1 MDTIIRIPNNSYIH
15 IKDNIKN
22 ITYLLEGP
30 TTYALKSNEQ
40 LVKNVTANV
49 QLGNSQY
56 IKIGNP
62 VSVQNDKIEYE
73 PFGQVK
79 LRWGEEEIRTDKEY
93 RDPFALYPGE
103 EVLTKVSNYVIVQ
116 SNEQIK
122 LRALRPFFDTI
133 KNKQRAPGDIWM
145 IRGPCNYVPNVESEI
160 MERTSAI
167 IIKPNSAIKIR
178 AVRNCVD
185 KYGNNRIAGE
195 EWLIREPG
203 SYLPN
208 VEETIIAK
216 DVKAETITDKRAL
229 HLKAKC
235 NFTDVYGKQRKAGE
249 EWLVTHEDAD
259 LHICD
264 IHETIIKRVDITVLS
279 KRQYCVIINP
289 KVNGKTQYGSRQQRR
304 GEASF
309 FLQPGESFQDNSIKN
324 VILLDENDALLLKAK
339 TDFENK
345 KAGDRW
351 MIKGPCEF
359 IPPLELE
366 ILESR
371 RAIPLDDNEGIY
383 VRDISTGEIRMVSG
397 QTYLLQAHEEL
408 WNKILSPEVEELLA
422 AQYSGSIFQTAEVC
436 EKGEYRYRKPDVQSY
451 VRVPHK
457 VVTFRAPHN
466 SAVQVYDL
474 RDKKCRIVF
483 GPEYIK
489 LGPHEEFTV
498 LKLSGKKPKIENQI
512 KNLAILLG
520 PDFMTDII
528 EVETKDHARLRLQLC
543 YSWKFEVN
551 VKDAD
556 DCLKLF
562 TVNDF
567 IGNAA
572 KVLAAKIRG
581 AVSLVAFETFHK
593 NSANIV
599 KSSIFGTDSEGKL
612 RSSLKFNSN
621 NLVITNVDIQSQ
633 EPIDQKTRDNL
644 SKSTNLSI
652 ESINSMQ
659 QADATHKQQI
669 NAEESRGK
677 LQSQKY
683 EDDTNAEIKNID
695 YLKKVV
701 ATEAVKSTG
710 QYVAQAQANAKS
722 NEIKGKSLVDQSKLK
737 VEALEIEVLN
747 NLTQE
752 EENIREK
759 VKRMEQEINL
769 DIDKKQKLAQIEV
782 DEFKKTINAI
792 GRDTIV
798 AMAQAG
804 PEMQSKLLNS
814 LGIKSFLITD
824 GKSPINLFNTA
835 GGLVGKAGENANM
848 LN

>member
-1 MDTIIRIPNNSYIH
+1 MDTIIRIPNKSYIH
-15 IKDNIKN
+15 VKDNIKN

-30 TTYALKSNEQ
+30 ITYALKSNEV
-40 LVKNVTANV
+40 LIKDVTANI
-49 QLGNSQY
+49 QLGNSQF
-56 IKIGNP
+56 IRISNP
-62 VSVQNDKIEYE
+62 LERNEKREVQYE

-93 RDPFALYPGE
+93 KDPFALYPGE
-103 EVLTKVSNYVIVQ
+103 EMCLKVQNYLIIQ
-116 SNEQIK
+116 ANEQIK
-122 LRALRPFFDTI
+122 LRAIRPFHDEI
-133 KNKQRAPGDIWM
+133 KNKDRVPGDVWM
-145 IRGPCNYVPNVESEI
+145 IRGPCNYVPIVNSEI
-160 MERTSAI
+160 LERIQAI
-167 IIKPNSAIKIR
+167 IIKPNSAIRLRAIR
-178 AVRNCVD
+178 ECVD
-185 KYGNNRIAGE
+185 KHGIKRIAGE
-195 EWLIREPG
+195 EWLYRDPG

-208 VEETIIAK
+208 VEETIVNK
-216 DVKAETITDKRAL
+216 NVTAETITDKRAL
-229 HLKAKC
+229 HLKAMC
-235 NFTDVYGKQRKAGE
+235 DFTDVYGKDRKAGE
-249 EWLVTHEDAD
+249 EWLVTQEDGD

-264 IHETIIKRVDITVLS
+264 IYETIVKRVDITVLS

-289 KVNGKTQYGSRQQRR
+289 KVEGKTQFGKKLQRR
-304 GEASF
+304 GEESF
-309 FLQPGESFQDNSIKN
+309 FLQPGESFENNKIHN
-324 VILLDENDALLLKAK
+324 VIVLDENDALLLKAI
-339 TDFENK
+339 TNYEDK

-359 IPPLELE
+359 IPPLEIE
-366 ILESR
+366 ILEKR

-383 VRDISTGEIRMVSG
+383 VRDISTGEIRMISG
-397 QTYLLQAHEEL
+397 QTYLLKAHEVL
-408 WNKILSPEVEELLA
+408 WEKILSPEVEDLLA
-422 AQYSGSIFQTAEVC
+422 SQFSGSIFQTAEVSD
-436 EKGEYRYRKPDVQSY
+436 KGEYQYRKPDIKEY
-451 VRVPHK
+451 KRLKHK

-466 SAVQVYDL
+466 SAVQVYDF
-474 RDKKCRIVF
+474 REKKCRIVF

-512 KNLAILLG
+512 MNLAILLG

-551 VKDAD
+551 MKDAD

-572 KVLAAKIRG
+572 KTLAAKIRG
-581 AVSLVAFETFHK
+581 AVSSVAFESFHK

-599 KSSIFGTDSEGKL
+599 KSSIFGTDSDGHLKTN
-612 RSSLKFNSN
+612 LKFLSN

-633 EPIDQKTRDNL
+633 EPTDQKTRDNL

-659 QADATHKQQI
+659 QADAAHKQKI

-677 LQSQKY
+677 LKSQKY
-683 EDDTNAEIKNID
+683 EDDTNAEIKNIE

-701 ATEAVKSTG
+701 LTQAVKTTG

-722 NEIKGKSLVDQSKLK
+722 NEINGKSLLDQSKLR
-737 VEALEIEVLN
+737 VEALEIEVMS
-747 NLTQE
+747 NLIQD
-752 EENIREK
+752 EENIIEK
-759 VKRMEQEINL
+759 IKRHEQLINL
-769 DIDKKQKLAQIEV
+769 ELDKKRKLSTIEV
-782 DEFKKTINAI
+782 TEFKKTIEAI
-792 GRDTIV
+792 GKDTIV

-814 LGIKSFLITD
+814 LGIQSFLITD
-824 GKSPINLFNTA
+824 GKNPINLFNTA
-835 GGLVGKAGENANM
+835 GGLINQGSVNNFSG
-848 LN
+848 